1 MTLQTRELTGLDPWP
16 LSLITGPQKSGKT
29 HQAVAASASPLIDR
43 TFWFAFGEPN
53 PDGFKNIDTGGLG
66 SPRVEPVLYDGTYRG
81 LIGGIQDAVNEPR
94 TDARKPNLI
103 VVDSGTKIWEMIKD
117 MAQAQANKRWLK
129 RNEGKELPEDTEIV
143 ISSDLWNTARDR
155 WDGIVNLL
163 LKHDGPAIITARLD
177 HVNVVNA
184 KGDPTGAK
192 VWTIKANKSLPSEVD
207 AIIEVSGRNRT
218 KLTGVRSSLID
229 VHPDDHH
236 QFPDFSFD
244 AFWRKLGLADNAV
257 GVRDYV
263 TSTGAE
269 SQDNDEYVVAAR
281 KAIFDQLRN
290 LAVEYRVPLAFFA
303 QRWEETY
310 KHPIEQT
317 ADIGALELFRD
328 DAASKLK
335 ARAEAARAKQMGAV
349 A

>member
-1 MTLQTRELTGLDPWP
+1 MTLKTRELTGLDPWP
-16 LSLITGPQKSGKT
+16 LSLITGPQKAGKT
-29 HQAVAASASPLIDR
+29 HQAVAASASPLVDR
-43 TFWFAFGEPN
+43 TFWFSFGEPN

-66 SPRVEPVLYDGTYRG
+66 QPRVEPVLYDGTYRG
-81 LIGGIQDAVNEPR
+81 LMGGLQDAVNEPR
-94 TDARKPNLI
+94 RDPRKPNLI

-129 RNEGKELPEDTEIV
+129 RNEGKELPEDVEVV

-184 KGDPTGAK
+184 KGDPTGQK

-218 KLTGVRSSLID
+218 KITGVRSSLIE

-244 AFWRKLGLADNAV
+244 AFWRKLGFADGAI

-269 SQDNDEYVVAAR
+269 SQERDEQVIAQR
-281 KAIFDQLRN
+281 KALLDELQAIAAHFRFH
-290 LAVEYRVPLAFFA
+290 VSYIA
-303 QRWEETY
+303 QDWEKTY

-328 DAASKLK
+328 DVLSRLK
-335 ARAEAARAKQMGAV
+335 ARAERMNQEKGKAA
-349 A
+349 